1 MNETLDNH
9 KLYPEKSQESQLEL
23 QFQVSELEEVFEDEN
38 FSPEK
43 LVTLLE
49 KQFPNI
55 YEQGTDVWEGYTL
68 EQHTLMVMK
77 QFEKYFS
84 DKILPAN
91 IDKDN
96 FRLILALHDIGKPEA
111 IAKGGKHLQHEYT
124 QQYVQKLFDKLEIDK
139 NHTNSAVVLT
149 SEDSMGRYISNK
161 TNALDT
167 KTTIEDMAV
176 KAGIPAEDFFELLC
190 TYYKADAGS
199 YTENAEGFKSL
210 DSLFEFDEENRKLNF
225 SSRIQDKIDQLGF
238 KK

>member
-1 MNETLDNH
+1 MNETLDNS

-23 QFQVSELEEVFEDEN
+23 QFQICELEEVFEDEN

-43 LVTLLE
+43 LVALLE
-49 KQFPNI
+49 KQYPDI

-84 DKILPAN
+84 DKTLPAN

-111 IAKGGKHLQHEYT
+111 IAKGGKHLQYKYT
-124 QQYVQKLFDKLEIDK
+124 QQYVQKLFDKLEIDEK
-139 NHTNSAVVLT
+139 HTDLALALISRDPIGKYIA
-149 SEDSMGRYISNK
+149 GRTDI
-161 TNALDT
+161 LDT
-167 KTTIEDMAV
+167 RTDIEDMAV
-176 KAGIPAEDFFELLC
+176 KAGIPTEDFFELLC
-190 TYYKADAGS
+190 TYYKSDAGS
-199 YTENAEGFKSL
+199 YTENAGGFKSL
-210 DSLFEFDEENRKLNF
+210 DDLFEFDEENRKLDF
-225 SSRIQDKIDQLGF
+225 SSRIQNKIDQLGF